1 MPNHSNITPNNCNDS
16 DNVQFFFIFQDNV
29 REWLIKFG
37 LEGYWPKFKENSYTE
52 PNLLA
57 DLKFMDKNT
66 LRQTFQ
72 ISKEGH
78 TKKLM
83 KAIKYLQYPS
93 SGKMV
98 LLSFFVYRNNKCFIP
113 QAVIYVNVLYYMLL
127 HTVKDCYLS

>member
-1 MPNHSNITPNNCNDS
+1 MFA
-16 DNVQFFFIFQDNV
+16 DNTIFIFFQDNV

-37 LEGYWPKFKENSYTE
+37 LESYWPKFKENSYTE

-93 SGKMV
+93 SGKIV
-98 LLSFFVYRNNKCFIP
+98 SLFILVYRNNNFCLSIFF
-113 QAVIYVNVLYYMLL
+113 YMSL
-127 HTVKDCYLS
+127 HIVKNCYLQLNIISTSAHQIDTVS